1 MPSFY
6 TSRFYC
12 FVLWTILSASFYA
25 QPNLPTSSWQEDLR
39 FLQETVHQDYP
50 FLFKKTTAEA
60 FDDEVEKLYAAI
72 PRLQEHEIIVGLA
85 RLVSSFEY
93 GHTSLRLGGEST
105 NFHQLPVN
113 FYHFNDGVYV
123 EGVRKD
129 DLEALGAKVLKV
141 EGVPI
146 EDVLSAIEPVIPA
159 ENEQYAKGFGMRY
172 LNYPEVLH
180 AQGLTEELKKDIV
193 FTLEK
198 DGKVFDKS
206 FRAERGL
213 SVPLHY
219 DFIQE
224 EGEWRSSRQQ
234 GAAPLYLQELDK
246 HYYFKYLPEEKT
258 VYVRYSQVVPDPSEA
273 IDVFYQRVFDFI
285 EENEVDRLVLDVRL
299 NGGGNNYNNKAVVTG
314 IIRTEK
320 INQIGKFFVIIGR
333 RTFSAAQNLINELD
347 NYTNAIFV
355 GEPSGENI
363 NFYGDNRP
371 LTLPNSQLE
380 ARLSWAWWQD
390 KPQWENAEW
399 MAPHVAVDMSFA
411 EYRDNQD
418 PVLEKALQ
426 FNAENFILNPMDYM
440 TELFQAGKME
450 LLQSETQRL
459 VADPNYRFF
468 DFEGKMNNAGQML
481 LGQNQLQPALFI
493 FQFCTQLFPESAV
506 SYDNLAAAM
515 LVAGD
520 KAKATELSKMAL
532 QLDPQ
537 GPIGQKAQAR
547 LKKIAND

>member
-1 MPSFY
+1 M
-6 TSRFYC
+6 
-12 FVLWTILSASFYA
+12 ILSASFYA

-213 SVPLHY
+213 SVPRHY